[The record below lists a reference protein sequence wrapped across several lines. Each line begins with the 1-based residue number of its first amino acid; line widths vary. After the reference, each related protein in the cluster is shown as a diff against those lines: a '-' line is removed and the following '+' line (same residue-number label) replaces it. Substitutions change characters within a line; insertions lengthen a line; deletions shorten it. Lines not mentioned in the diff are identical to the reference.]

1 MMNEILPGLKGML
14 NVHPLFV
21 HFPIALWIGAMLVE
35 ALAVLRSS
43 GDWHR
48 TAARLLYLGTL
59 FGLLAAAT
67 GLLAQNSVPDEG
79 PAHDVLELHEKLM
92 LVTTSAAV
100 GLCMFAYFQRD
111 RFAQGQRKLLLA
123 GLLALTILLTIGADR
138 GALLVFKYATS
149 VHLPNAPR

>member
-48 TAARLLYLGTL
+48 TAARLLYLGTQ

-79 PAHDVLELHEKLM
+79 PAHDAMELHEKLM

-149 VHLPNAPR
+149 VHLPNAPK

>member
-1 MMNEILPGLKGML
+1 MNEILPGLKGML

-35 ALAVLRSS
+35 AVAVLRSS

-67 GLLAQNSVPDEG
+67 GLLAQNSVPEEG
-79 PAHDVLELHEKLM
+79 PAHDVMELHEKLM
-92 LVTTSAAV
+92 LATTSAAV

-111 RFAQGQRKLLLA
+111 HFAQGQRKLLLA
-123 GLLALTILLTIGADR
+123 GLLALAILLTIGADR

-149 VHLPNAPR
+149 VQLPNAPK

>member
-1 MMNEILPGLKGML
+1 MNEILPGLKGML

-79 PAHDVLELHEKLM
+79 PAHDAMELHEKLM

-123 GLLALTILLTIGADR
+123 GLLALAILLTIGADR

-149 VHLPNAPR
+149 VHLPNAPK

>member
-79 PAHDVLELHEKLM
+79 PAHDAMELHEKLM

-149 VHLPNAPR
+149 VHLPNAPK

>member
-1 MMNEILPGLKGML
+1 MNEILPGLKGML
-14 NVHPLFV
+14 NVHPVFV

-79 PAHDVLELHEKLM
+79 PAHDVMELHEKLM

-100 GLCMFAYFQRD
+100 GCACSPISIATTL
-111 RFAQGQRKLLLA
+111 RKGNA
-123 GLLALTILLTIGADR
+123 SC
-138 GALLVFKYATS
+138 F
-149 VHLPNAPR
+149 LPACLR

>member
-1 MMNEILPGLKGML
+1 MNEILPGLKGML

-21 HFPIALWIGAMLVE
+21 HFPIALWIGAMMVE
-35 ALAVLRSS
+35 ALAVVRSS

-67 GLLAQNSVPDEG
+67 GLLAQNSVPGEG
-79 PAHDVLELHEKLM
+79 PAHDVMELHEKLM

-123 GLLALTILLTIGADR
+123 GLLALTILLTVGADR

-149 VHLPNAPR
+149 VHLPNAAK

>member
-1 MMNEILPGLKGML
+1 MNEILPGLKGML

-79 PAHDVLELHEKLM
+79 PAHDVMELHEKLM

-100 GLCMFAYFQRD
+100 GLCMFAYFHRD
-111 RFAQGQRKLLLA
+111 HIAQGQRKLLLA

-149 VHLPNAPR
+149 VHLPNAPK

>member
-1 MMNEILPGLKGML
+1 MNEILPGLKGML

-67 GLLAQNSVPDEG
+67 GLLAQNSVPDKG
-79 PAHDVLELHEKLM
+79 PAHDVMELHEKLM

-149 VHLPNAPR
+149 VHLPNAPK

>member
-1 MMNEILPGLKGML
+1 MNEILPGLKGML

-79 PAHDVLELHEKLM
+79 PAHDAMELHEKLM

-149 VHLPNAPR
+149 VHLPNAPK